1 MSLLRSKTK
10 TQRPAVNRRT
20 RVFLGSGVSKK
31 SVTHFTRQLATMIR
45 RGLSLLK
52 SLELLERQQKP
63 GRFKQ
68 VIGELTQNVRSGNPL
83 SQGLAAH
90 PKVFSELYLNMVRAG
105 EVSGQLD
112 AVLDRLARFMEK
124 SHKVQSKIIAAMLY
138 PIVVLV
144 LAATILGFL
153 MVFVVPKFQIIYEDF
168 LGGASLPT
176 LTRIVMNISLWVQG
190 NSLTVLMLI
199 LLAFLGLKTLGNVE
213 RVQYVFDAFKLQVP
227 IFGEL
232 IRKNCLSRFS
242 RTLGT
247 LLGSAVP
254 LLEALE
260 ITKAVVGNRVF
271 QKELTT
277 IYARVMDGD
286 PISRPLLQA
295 KQFPDILCSLVEVG
309 EETGTVPE
317 MLNQVADD
325 YEDELDTTISGL
337 TSILEPFMI
346 VFLAVVVGF
355 IVIALFLPL
364 VGIFEQLGT

>member
-1 MSLLRSKTK
+1 MSLLRSKPK
-10 TQRPAVNRRT
+10 NQRSAVSRPT
-20 RVFLGSGVSKK
+20 RALLGSGVSKK
-31 SVTHFTRQLATMIR
+31 SVTYFTRQLATMIR

-68 VIGELTQNVRSGNPL
+68 IIGELTQNVRSGNPL

-90 PKVFSELYLNMVRAG
+90 PKVFNELYFNMVRAG

-112 AVLDRLARFMEK
+112 TVLDRLTRFMEK
-124 SHKVQSKIIAAMLY
+124 SQKVQSKIVAAMLY
-138 PIVVLV
+138 PVVVLI

-153 MVFVVPKFQIIYEDF
+153 MVFVVPKFQVIYEDF

-176 LTRIVMNISLWVQG
+176 LTQVVMNISLWGQG
-190 NSLTVLMLI
+190 NVLTVLLLLLLL
-199 LLAFLGLKTLGNVE
+199 LLAVKALGKVE
-213 RVQYVFDAFKLQVP
+213 RMQYIFDAFKLRIPV
-227 IFGEL
+227 FGEL

-260 ITKAVVGNRVF
+260 ITRAVVGNRVF
-271 QKELTT
+271 QKELNAV
-277 IYARVMDGD
+277 YSRVMDGD
-286 PISRPLLQA
+286 PISKPLMHA

-364 VGIFEQLGT
+364 IGIFEQLGT